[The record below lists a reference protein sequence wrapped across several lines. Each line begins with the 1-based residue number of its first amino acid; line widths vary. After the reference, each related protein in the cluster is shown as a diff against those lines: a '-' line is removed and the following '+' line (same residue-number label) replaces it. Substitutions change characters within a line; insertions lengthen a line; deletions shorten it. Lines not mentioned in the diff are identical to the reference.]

1 MLLKTFFIAMGLF
14 ITGLSP
20 YALYATE
27 MAPTLQGI
35 TNEMRKQLT
44 EPVSRRFKPELD
56 KQHLLEFYEP
66 REFNPAWVDLN
77 GPLPRAEVFRQVL
90 QTAEQDGLVVKAYY
104 PELILSLWNARS
116 PTQLVRLEFLLTD
129 AFFRYSVHLRAGQ
142 YQENDFHWDIEP
154 PEVDPVA
161 ELRHLLSVNNFQTTL
176 HDLIPKHSG
185 YVRLR
190 EALKIY
196 RLIEKD
202 GGWSLIPSGPFLTLG
217 SWHKQVTI
225 IRQRLMAEGDLEL
238 GPLKNVRF
246 FDSAVKFAVERF
258 QVRHGLKMD
267 GIVGPNTRAVMN
279 VTVSNRIKQIQFNME
294 RWRWLPRRLGQR
306 YIAVNTAGFNLAVVE
321 NEEIQFTMGVIIGRP
336 ERPTPVTSS
345 QLHTVVFNPYWTV
358 PPTIIFE
365 DMLPQQQRNPTFFK
379 SNKIRVLS
387 NGKEQDPTKIDWT
400 QVDQDHFPYILRQD
414 PGPKNSLGRL
424 KFLFNNVYTVYLH
437 DTPVKQLFDQN
448 SRALSS
454 GCIRVK
460 KPIQLAS
467 YLLGKKNGWTVKK
480 IKAAIES
487 GKYLEVAVPVTIP
500 IYLVYMTAWVEEN
513 MGVHFRPDIYDRD
526 PKGEK
531 CDTLPLIE

>member
-1 MLLKTFFIAMGLF
+1 MLLKTFFIAMSLLL
-14 ITGLSP
+14 TALSP
-20 YALYATE
+20 SALYAIEITP
-27 MAPTLQGI
+27 ALQSI

-44 EPVSRRFKPELD
+44 EPVSRSFKPELD

-66 REFNPAWVDLN
+66 REFNPGWVDLN
-77 GPLPRAEVFRQVL
+77 GPLPRAEIFRQVL
-90 QTAEQDGLVVKAYY
+90 QTADQDGLVVKAYH

-154 PEVDPVA
+154 PEVDPVT

-176 HDLIPKHSG
+176 HDLTPKHAG

-196 RLIEKD
+196 RQIEKD
-202 GGWSLIPSGPFLTLG
+202 GGWPLIPTGPFLTKG
-217 SWHKQVTI
+217 SWHKQVAI
-225 IRQRLMAEGDLEL
+225 IRQRLMAERDLEF
-238 GPLKNVRF
+238 GPLKNVHF

-258 QVRHGLKMD
+258 QVRHGLKID

-279 VTVSNRIKQIQFNME
+279 VTASKRIKQIQFNME
-294 RWRWLPRRLGQR
+294 RWRWLPKRLGQR
-306 YIAVNTAGFNLAVVE
+306 YIMVNTAGLNLTIVE
-321 NEEIQFTMGVIIGRP
+321 NEDIQFAMGVIIGSP

-345 QLHTVVFNPYWTV
+345 KLHTVVFNPYWTL

-365 DMLPQQQRNPTFFK
+365 DMLPQQQRDPTFFESK
-379 SNKIRVLS
+379 KIRVFS
-387 NGKEQDPTKIDWT
+387 NGKVVDPTKIDWAEL
-400 QVDQDHFPYILRQD
+400 DQDHFPYILRQD
-414 PGPKNSLGRL
+414 SGPKNSLGRL
-424 KFLFNNVYTVYLH
+424 KFLFSNVYSVYLH
-437 DTPVKQLFDQN
+437 DTPVKQLFDKN

-467 YLLGKKNGWTVKK
+467 YLLGKNNGWTVKK
-480 IKAAIES
+480 IAAAIES
-487 GKYLEVAVPVTIP
+487 GKYLEVSVPVTIP
-500 IYLVYMTAWVEEN
+500 IYLVYMTTWVGEN
-513 MGVHFRPDIYDRD
+513 KGVHFLPDIYDRD
-526 PKGEK
+526 PKGPK
-531 CDTLPLIE
+531 CD